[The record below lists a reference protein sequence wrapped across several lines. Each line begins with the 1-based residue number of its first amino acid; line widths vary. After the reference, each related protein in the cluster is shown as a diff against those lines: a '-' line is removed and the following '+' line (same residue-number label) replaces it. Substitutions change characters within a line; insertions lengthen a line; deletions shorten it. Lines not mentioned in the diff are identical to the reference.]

1 MIIKALKKTFAYK
14 KSWLVFA
21 VAIFLVFMM
30 LVMIPVATT
39 PGNDF
44 LFQLH
49 VLKWYGVAL
58 VIFLSISNGLLI
70 TMQIEIRKQTKQ
82 AHSLKHKAAE
92 TTTVFGLI
100 VGALVSTIAC
110 AACYSSVLAL
120 FGLGATAF
128 LVEHRLWIS
137 LITIL
142 ITLYALYYSTKRL
155 NNECATCRID
165 ALADSL

>member
-1 MIIKALKKTFAYK
+1 MIIKALKKTFAHK
-14 KSWLVFA
+14 KNWLVFA

-49 VLKWYGVAL
+49 VLKWFGVAL

-70 TMQIEIRKQTKQ
+70 TMQIEIRKQTKR

-92 TTTVFGLI
+92 TTTAFGLI
-100 VGALVSTIAC
+100 IGALTSTIAC
-110 AACYSSVLAL
+110 AACYSSILSL

-128 LVEHRLWIS
+128 VVEYRFWIS
-137 LITIL
+137 FVTIL
-142 ITLYALYYSTKRL
+142 ITLYALYYSAKRL
-155 NNECATCRID
+155 NNECAVCQVKI
-165 ALADSL
+165 